1 MTNSILQN
9 SPSYTYTTNTTPS
22 YTINSNGISGGWSPT
37 SWSADSISINPSM
50 IVKPAGKIE
59 LTGEDADIEINGAS
73 LVKMLKRIEER
84 INILTV
90 NADLEA
96 EWDELRE
103 LGDQYRALEQRI
115 KHKMET
121 WSRLKAEDKEN
132 R

>member
-1 MTNSILQN
+1 MTNSILKN
-9 SPSYTYTTNTTPS
+9 SPSYTYTTNTTPG
-22 YTINSNGISGGWSPT
+22 YTIAGNGISGSWSPT

-90 NADLEA
+90 NAELEA

>member
-73 LVKMLKRIEER
+73 LVGMLKRIEER